1 MNRIDRL
8 VGIILFLQGRRLC
21 RAEDI
26 AGHFEISLRTVYR
39 DIAALGEAGV
49 PIVSE
54 AGVGYSLLKGYHL
67 PPVAFTAEEASALAT
82 SGVLVEQMTDHSIT
96 TPMQSALLKIRAVLP
111 HEHKER
117 LEQIERTTLVRT
129 HSIDSRQRNT
139 ANLLQIQDAL
149 VRRRVLRLTYRSGSR
164 DEVTTREVEPLGLV
178 QYFQHW
184 HLITWCRLRQ
194 DMRDFRLD
202 RIQSVQVTRDV
213 FPPHEN
219 FRISDHIKGPGK
231 YENQIII
238 RVKFARIAVER
249 ARREWSLGL
258 VREEAHGKDTIL
270 TLSAGELGWFVH
282 WLLSFGTDATVLEP
296 TALREMLV
304 AETQALAK
312 HHSS

>member
-8 VGIILFLQGRRLC
+8 VGMILFLQGRRLC

-26 AGHFEISLRTVYR
+26 ADHFEISLRTVYR

-96 TPMQSALLKIRAVLP
+96 TPMQSALMKIRAVLP

-117 LEQIERTTLVRT
+117 LERIERTTLVRT
-129 HSIDSRQRNT
+129 HSIDSRQRNA

-149 VRRRVLRLTYRSGSR
+149 VRRRVLRLSYHSGSR
-164 DEVTTREVEPLGLV
+164 DELTSREVEPLGLV

-194 DMRDFRLD
+194 AMRDFRLD
-202 RIQSVQVTRDV
+202 RIQSVEVTRDV
-213 FPPHEN
+213 FVPPEN
-219 FRISDHIKGPGK
+219 FHISDHIKRPGQ
-231 YENQIII
+231 YNNQ
-238 RVKFARIAVER
+238 VTARIQFTRVAADR

-258 VREEAHGKDTIL
+258 VREEAQGRDTIL
-270 TLSAGELGWFVH
+270 TLSAGELDWFVH
-282 WLLSFGTDATVLEP
+282 WILSFGTDATVLEP
-296 TALREMLV
+296 AELRVLLV
-304 AETQALAK
+304 AEAQALET
-312 HHSS
+312 HHSG

>member
-8 VGIILFLQGRRLC
+8 VGMILFLQGRRLC

-26 AGHFEISLRTVYR
+26 ADHFEISLRTVYR

-82 SGVLVEQMTDHSIT
+82 SGVLVEQMTDHSIA

-117 LEQIERTTLVRT
+117 LERIERTTLVRT
-129 HSIDSRQRNT
+129 HSVDSRQRNA

-149 VRRRVLRLTYRSGSR
+149 VRRRVLRLSYRSGSR
-164 DEVTTREVEPLGLV
+164 DELTSREVEPLGLV

-194 DMRDFRLD
+194 AMRDFRLD
-202 RIQSVQVTRDV
+202 RIQSVEVTRDV
-213 FPPHEN
+213 FAPHEN
-219 FRISDHIKGPGK
+219 FHISDHIKSPGQ
-231 YENQIII
+231 YNNQ
-238 RVKFARIAVER
+238 VTARIQFTRIAAER

-258 VREEAHGKDTIL
+258 VREEAQGPDTVL
-270 TLSAGELGWFVH
+270 TLSAGELDWFVH
-282 WLLSFGTDATVLEP
+282 WILSFGTDATVLEP
-296 TALREMLV
+296 AKLRAMLV
-304 AETQALAK
+304 AETHSLAK
-312 HHSS
+312 HHGR